1 MRDWLKALY
10 TIYND
15 AHVVIYYCQFSV
27 IFATVT
33 VTVIYIQ
40 NVWKQ
45 TCVWEPK
52 QILPASVYNC
62 GCGRTEEFQ

>member
-27 IFATVT
+27 IIATVT
-33 VTVIYIQ
+33 LTVIYIQ
-40 NVWKQ
+40 KV
-45 TCVWEPK
+45 
-52 QILPASVYNC
+52 
-62 GCGRTEEFQ
+62 